1 MKKLFVFLAIFIF
14 IIAIIMFVFVLKS
27 NLSSEE
33 KYSDEEVK
41 NLIYKGFDNLENIS
55 FEQYYIINNELDRKV
70 CYYKDKSKLI
80 VKVDSREVENLLFSS
95 LKKRYAIEHDK
106 KEMLEIDDK
115 NGYYSKSCLNLEKD
129 DVEEGVLIYKYIRTE
144 KYDGKDCIL
153 INPYYVSGE
162 KNDNEWVYPM
172 YWIDKKTGIPVCV
185 GNYNTKTGETEPVMC
200 VKNIKIGGLSDSDFK
215 IPEGYKV
222 TKIKL

>member
-14 IIAIIMFVFVLKS
+14 IIAIIMFIFVLKS

-80 VKVDSREVENLLFSS
+80 VKVDSREIENLMFSS
-95 LKKRYAIEHDK
+95 LKKRYAIEHNK
-106 KEMLEIDDK
+106 KEMLEIDEK
-115 NGYYSKSCLNLEKD
+115 YGYYSKICLDLNKADIERGT
-129 DVEEGVLIYKYIRTE
+129 VGYKYIRDE
-144 KYDGKDCIL
+144 KYDDKDCIL
-153 INPYYVSGE
+153 VKSYFIPEE
-162 KNDNEWVYPM
+162 KNDNEWVFPT
-172 YWIDKKTGIPVCV
+172 YWIDKETGMPICV

-200 VKNIKIGGLSDSDFK
+200 VKNIKIGGLSESDFK

-222 TKIKL
+222 TKVKL